1 MALVVT
7 PLEGAQNTQVVKA
20 IMYVGGD
27 RNALHVDRQ
36 NPVVHLCNDWYLDG
50 REIRKISR
58 YSVFAGMRKGKKK
71 GVGPFKHYEKVECS
85 LHVIAV
91 EKNNGWLFFCD
102 SEDNYLRLK
111 ESLKQ
116 KKLPDKLRGV
126 EKEKKL
132 FFMHVGVKSS
142 YARTYSHQEYVG
154 DKWIDPGDDMLP
166 HLEGVYKTVYE
177 TEYVDEFKDVRGDF
191 QQDKSQ
197 CICAGQLNFNELYN
211 FLKKVQIVGEER
223 KRAEAQVRRQQKE
236 AERLERERQEEER
249 RKQEE
254 AEHLERERQE
264 EIRWNQKKR
273 EKTEQ
278 LRLARLRK
286 TPEQLQE
293 ERQRRDM
300 GRRGEQEV
308 DYVIEWLAAKGFHSV
323 PKKHCVKYD
332 DETIF
337 LWNPEHIDEPQEYDH
352 IVIGRKG
359 VFLIETKNYR
369 GKLIINPG
377 GNWIREVDGVEEGI
391 ISPVQQIG
399 QHKQLLQSIL
409 PEGIPIFPVIC
420 IAHPKAI
427 IEGAKNCTVPLKKSD
442 VLGDYIE
449 SKDYIKYK
457 EKPLCDAQVQEC
469 LDRIEHYRLG

>member
-1 MALVVT
+1 M
-7 PLEGAQNTQVVKA
+7 VKWH
-20 IMYVGGD
+20 D
-27 RNALHVDRQ
+27 RE
-36 NPVVHLCNDWYLDG
+36 PCNLN
-50 REIRKISR
+50 
-58 YSVFAGMRKGKKK
+58 
-71 GVGPFKHYEKVECS
+71 
-85 LHVIAV
+85 VITV
-91 EKNNGWLFFCD
+91 EKTNGWLFFCD
-102 SEDNYLRLK
+102 NKEYYKLLQEELRGK
-111 ESLKQ
+111 ESSDDGTEI
-116 KKLPDKLRGV
+116 PDKLFDYI
-126 EKEKKL
+126 KKRPRI
-132 FFMHVGVKSS
+132 FYAHVGMAS
-142 YARTYSHQEYVG
+142 TYKTKRFRDVWIG
-154 DKWIDPGDDMLP
+154 DKWVDHEDMNP
-166 HLEGVYKTVYE
+166 TLEPVYG
-177 TEYVDEFKDVRGDF
+177 TEAYWEYCSPRGWL
-191 QQDKSQ
+191 KGKPSQ
-197 CICAGQLNFNELYN
+197 CICADHLDFDELYN
-211 FLKKVQIVGEER
+211 FLKKAQAAGEER
-223 KRAEAQVRRQQKE
+223 KRAEEENRRTQEE
-236 AERLERERQEEER
+236 AERLER
-249 RKQEE
+249 
-254 AEHLERERQE
+254 
-264 EIRWNQKKR
+264 
-273 EKTEQ
+273 
-278 LRLARLRK
+278 
-286 TPEQLQE
+286 

-332 DETIF
+332 DETIL

-377 GNWIREVDGVEEGI
+377 GNWIREVDGAEEGM
-391 ISPVQQIG
+391 ISPVQQIS

-449 SKDYIKYK
+449 SKDYIGYK

>member
-1 MALVVT
+1 M
-7 PLEGAQNTQVVKA
+7 VKWH
-20 IMYVGGD
+20 D
-27 RNALHVDRQ
+27 RE
-36 NPVVHLCNDWYLDG
+36 PCNLN
-50 REIRKISR
+50 
-58 YSVFAGMRKGKKK
+58 
-71 GVGPFKHYEKVECS
+71 
-85 LHVIAV
+85 VITV
-91 EKNNGWLFFCD
+91 EKTNGWLFFCD
-102 SEDNYLRLK
+102 NKEYYKLLQEELRGK
-111 ESLKQ
+111 ESSDDGTEI
-116 KKLPDKLRGV
+116 PA
-126 EKEKKL
+126 KL
-132 FFMHVGVKSS
+132 FDYIKKRPRIFYAHVGMAS
-142 YARTYSHQEYVG
+142 TYK
-154 DKWIDPGDDMLP
+154 KWIFTSSGSSRASSAAHNQTTIQLDHNGCPEFSMDDPSFPELT
-166 HLEGVYKTVYE
+166 LAGVPDQTLSGSGYYE
-177 TEYVDEFKDVRGDF
+177 RYSPEDWLKG
-191 QQDKSQ
+191 KPSQ
-197 CICAGQLNFNELYN
+197 CICADHLDFDELYN
-211 FLKKVQIVGEER
+211 FLKKAQAAGEER
-223 KRAEAQVRRQQKE
+223 KRAEEENRRTQEE
-236 AERLERERQEEER
+236 AERLER
-249 RKQEE
+249 
-254 AEHLERERQE
+254 
-264 EIRWNQKKR
+264 
-273 EKTEQ
+273 
-278 LRLARLRK
+278 
-286 TPEQLQE
+286 

-332 DETIF
+332 DETIL

-377 GNWIREVDGVEEGI
+377 GNWIREVDGTEEGM

-449 SKDYIKYK
+449 SKDYIGYK